1 MVEFVH
7 LHVHS
12 EYSLL
17 DGAARVDDLINRA
30 KELGFK
36 ALALTDHGNL
46 FGSIEFYVKAKEAGI
61 KPILGMEAYIVEDIE
76 KKDRN
81 YYHLTIL
88 AMNEKGWKNLMK
100 LSSIGYIKG
109 FYGKP
114 RIDKKHLEEHSE
126 GLIILSGCPSG
137 EIAHY
142 IITDNFKKA
151 DETIGWFKEVFK
163 DRFFLEVQ
171 DVGMEENQKIN
182 NYLLEAS
189 RRFNLKLVANK
200 TMCIN

>member
-17 DGAARVDDLINRA
+17 DGAARVDDLINKA

-88 AMNEKGWKNLMK
+88 
-100 LSSIGYIKG
+100 
-109 FYGKP
+109 
-114 RIDKKHLEEHSE
+114 
-126 GLIILSGCPSG
+126 
-137 EIAHY
+137 
-142 IITDNFKKA
+142 
-151 DETIGWFKEVFK
+151 
-163 DRFFLEVQ
+163 
-171 DVGMEENQKIN
+171 
-182 NYLLEAS
+182 
-189 RRFNLKLVANK
+189 
-200 TMCIN
+200 